1 MNIVEPLNPRKKL
14 PECAEV
20 YFHDGTVMGP
30 MIALSEVGD
39 ELAELIVGAFKD
51 LAAQGIDKPTL
62 GAAGAMFCYK
72 AVGTGNFCSL
82 NAPPNRS
89 NYGAQIAYMHQREY
103 APGGIGVV
111 LINVKTGI
119 ITTYGG
125 RGFPEVQ
132 ECNEFM
138 PTDIH
143 LAQLRALPPCG
154 EEQVAAPKKRAAKK
168 RAGKKKAAKK
178 KAAAKAAKPGDDN
191 VVVH

>member
-1 MNIVEPLNPRKKL
+1 MNLQEPVNPRKKM
-14 PECAEV
+14 PDCAEV
-20 YFHDGTVMGP
+20 YFHDGMVMGP

-39 ELAELIVGAFKD
+39 ELAELIVGAFDD
-51 LAAQGIDKPTL
+51 LAVQGIDRPTL

-72 AVGTGNFCSL
+72 AVGTGNFTSL
-82 NAPPNRS
+82 NAPPNRT
-89 NYGAQIAYMHQREY
+89 NYGAQIAFMQQREY

-125 RGFPEVQ
+125 RGFPDVQ

-143 LAQLRALPPCG
+143 LDQLRALPPCG
-154 EEQVAAPKKRAAKK
+154 EEQIAAPKKRAAKK
-168 RAGKKKAAKK
+168 RAVKKKAAKK
-178 KAAAKAAKPGDDN
+178 KAAAKAAKPGEE
-191 VVVH
+191 VVRVS